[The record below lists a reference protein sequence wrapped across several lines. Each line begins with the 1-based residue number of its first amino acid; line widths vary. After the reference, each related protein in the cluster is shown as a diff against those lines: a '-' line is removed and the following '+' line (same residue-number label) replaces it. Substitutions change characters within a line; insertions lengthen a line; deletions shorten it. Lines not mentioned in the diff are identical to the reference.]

1 VLRQLFVFLSERRA
15 LQEMVTRNGLVRRA
29 ALRFVAGEALEEACA
44 VAAELNRRGIQV
56 TLDLLGER
64 VTNPEEARAAAE
76 QYRTIVEEIQRQRL
90 DADIAIKL
98 TQLGLDLSEDLVWE
112 NLTSICG
119 EARARANFVW
129 IDMEAS
135 RYVEPTLTLYR
146 RLREGG
152 YGPDDV
158 GVAIQAYLYRSA
170 QDVEDLIA
178 LRARV
183 RLVKGAYAEP
193 ATVAYPRKADVDRAY
208 VRLMERLLQDGYRPA
223 IATHDDRILAH
234 VKAFSQRQGIPLDRF
249 EFQMLYGVRRDLQ
262 TQIVEEGYRLRV
274 YVPFGT
280 QWYPYF
286 MRRLGER
293 PANVGFLLRSL
304 LRERGGFLTGSGVQ

>member
-1 VLRQLFVFLSERRA
+1 MLRQLFVFLSERRA

-29 ALRFVAGEALEEACA
+29 ALRFVAGETLEEACA
-44 VAAELNRRGIQV
+44 VAAGLNRRGIQV

-64 VTNPEEARAAAE
+64 VKNPEQTRAAAE
-76 QYRTIVEEIQRQRL
+76 QYRTILAEISRPRL

-112 NLTSICG
+112 NLTAICG
-119 EARARANFVW
+119 ESRTRANFVW

-135 RYVEPTLTLYR
+135 RYVEPTLALYR
-146 RLREGG
+146 RLREEG

-170 QDVEDLIA
+170 RDVEDLIA

-208 VRLMERLLQDGYRPA
+208 VRLAERLLQDGYRPA

-234 VKAFSQRQGIPLDRF
+234 TKAFARRQGIPADRF

-262 TQIVEEGYRLRV
+262 IQLVEEGYRLRV

-304 LRERGGFLTGSGVQ
+304 LREGFHRTPA

>member
-1 VLRQLFVFLSERRA
+1 MLRQLFVFLSEQRA

-29 ALRFVAGEALEEACA
+29 ALRFVAGETLEEACA
-44 VAAELNRRGIQV
+44 VAAELNRRGISV

-64 VTNPEEARAAAE
+64 VTNPEETRAAAGE
-76 QYRTIVEEIQRQRL
+76 YRTVLAEIERRHL

-112 NLTSICG
+112 NLTSICT
-119 EARARANFVW
+119 EARGRANFVW

-135 RYVEPTLTLYR
+135 RYVEPTLALYR

-193 ATVAYPRKADVDRAY
+193 PTVAYPRKSDVDRAY
-208 VRLMERLLQDGYRPA
+208 VRLAERLLQDGYRPA

-234 VKAFSQRQGIPLDRF
+234 AKAFARAQGIPADRF

-262 TQIVEEGYRLRV
+262 LQLVEEAYRLRV

-304 LRERGGFLTGSGVQ
+304 LREGFRRTPV